1 MLNTWKILDGKMI
14 VDLLMLWFVEGSS
27 RVEPVFLRTRIAR
40 VPGKGSHLPLEIH
53 CFSQ

>member
-27 RVEPVFLRTRIAR
+27 RVEPVLLRTRIAKA
-40 VPGKGSHLPLEIH
+40 PSKGPPLPLENYY
-53 CFSQ
+53 FSK